1 MSELYDKNY
10 RKTMT
15 LGGFLSQI
23 NTNGMFFL
31 IIYQPERKLK
41 TCTDSLVL
49 VHLRVHV
56 AVTAAQFG
64 FVVVLTVNALI
75 VPVFFA
81 VAADHNSNGSIHFVI
96 F

>member
-1 MSELYDKNY
+1 M
-10 RKTMT
+10 
-15 LGGFLSQI
+15 SQI
-23 NTNGMFFL
+23 NTNRVFFL
-31 IIYQPERKLK
+31 IIYQSERKLK
-41 TCTDSLVL
+41 NFRDSLVL

-56 AVTAAQFG
+56 AVTAAQLG